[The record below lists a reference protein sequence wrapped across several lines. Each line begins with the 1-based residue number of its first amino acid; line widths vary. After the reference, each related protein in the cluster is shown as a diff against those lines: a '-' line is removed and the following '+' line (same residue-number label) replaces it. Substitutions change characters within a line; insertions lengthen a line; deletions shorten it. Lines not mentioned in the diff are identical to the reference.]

1 MEITRG
7 IFDWGVACFFL
18 RQIWDPCQPVLWNI
32 LLWERT
38 LGCLNEELS
47 ERTKRNCLG
56 KWQPSSLFCMYG
68 DQNLGYQHYE
78 LTPMFMHGKN
88 WFQAESP
95 ENVFRWS
102 FRWSFRKTVVSWNCL
117 SILFAHLIAFHS
129 QSSFEVSNIQTRFPS
144 DIFGRNGIPVKSS
157 WVSITTRSSTRVWS
171 LAGRNLDSERPLSYG
186 TITYDTPEKRLSDV
200 NIDWS
205 IIRSLRNWIY
215 ILLQSTARA
224 VYLSLN
230 ESWANIF

>member
-157 WVSITTRSSTRVWS
+157 WVSITTRSSTKVWS
-171 LAGRNLDSERPLSYG
+171 LAGGNLDWERPMHELWGYYVRYAWKTAEQRQHRLINHSFFTELNLYP
-186 TITYDTPEKRLSDV
+186 ITKVS
-200 NIDWS
+200 
-205 IIRSLRNWIY
+205 
-215 ILLQSTARA
+215 
-224 VYLSLN
+224 LSLN